1 VLLAVASAAGAQ
13 TVDSIQGTPRTPDSL
28 SPQTVALTVPSGV
41 PVQIALDKE
50 VRVHK
55 VGQLIHGRV
64 AQPVYAFDRLVI
76 PVGTGVTGRIA
87 KIGDV
92 PGKKRTLAILNG
104 DFTPAR
110 KIEVEFNDLVLPDG
124 RHMTLHTAVTPDSG
138 RVMKFA
144 DDQDTK
150 KKSGVTDAAS
160 KKIQETKEEERAK
173 LRNAFR
179 QIKAPGKAHRLKRY
193 ALNQLP
199 VRPQYLDTGILYM
212 GELRQP
218 LEFGSEPLTAKQ
230 AASIGTPPPPGSV
243 LHALLITP
251 LDSAKTKKGAEVE
264 AVISQPVFDGDH
276 LLLPQGSHLE
286 GSVVE
291 VQPARSLHHNG
302 ELRIVFHQ
310 LLPPKGIEQPAAGQS
325 VVATLHDVQGAK
337 DAHVEVDSEGGAQA
351 ATPKTRYLSTGI
363 ALALAATSLQTHA
376 RDADDVGNGA
386 TVSGRN
392 SMAAGDTAFRLVG
405 VALGLIVHSQPIAMA
420 MGAYGAGLSIYSHF
434 ISRGQ
439 DVVFPKNT
447 VMEIVTGRSRTPAAL
462 RTGTG
467 TAHADATKEEPPAH
481 ALSSA
486 SVKNPPSD
494 TAQSDLGPVKVEGSD
509 QAVPADAGEPAVL
522 AKPPVSGAPK
532 AEGLRQSLPPVPQ
545 LNP

>member
-1 VLLAVASAAGAQ
+1 VAAGA
-13 TVDSIQGTPRTPDSL
+13 
-28 SPQTVALTVPSGV
+28 

-76 PVGTGVTGRIA
+76 PAGTEVTGRIA
-87 KIGDV
+87 SIGKITD
-92 PGKKRTLAILNG
+92 KKRALAVLNG

-110 KIEVEFNDLVLPDG
+110 MIDVEFNDLVLPGG

-138 RVMKFA
+138 QVMKLSG
-144 DDQDTK
+144 DQDAK
-150 KKSGVTDAAS
+150 KKSGVTDAVS
-160 KKIQETKEEERAK
+160 KKIQEKKEEERAK
-173 LRNAFR
+173 LRNALQ
-179 QIKAPGKAHRLKRY
+179 QIEAPGKVHRLKRY

-199 VRPQYLDTGILYM
+199 VRPQYLDAGTLYLA
-212 GELRQP
+212 ELRQP
-218 LEFGSEPLTAKQ
+218 LEFGSEPLTAQ
-230 AASIGTPPPPGSV
+230 TAASIGTLPPPGSV

-251 LDSAKTKKGAEVE
+251 LDSATTQKGAEVE

-325 VVATLHDVQGAK
+325 VVATLRDVQAAK
-337 DAHVEVDSEGGAQA
+337 DAHVEVDSEGRAQA
-351 ATPKTRYLSTGI
+351 TTPKTRYLSTGI
-363 ALALAATSLQTHA
+363 ALALAATSLKTHE

-386 TVSGRN
+386 TVSARN
-392 SMAAGDTAFRLVG
+392 SMAAGETAFRLVG
-405 VALGLIVHSQPIAMA
+405 VALGLFVHSQPIAMA

-447 VMEIVTGRSRTPAAL
+447 VMDIAMGRS
-462 RTGTG
+462 GI
-467 TAHADATKEEPPAH
+467 
-481 ALSSA
+481 
-486 SVKNPPSD
+486 SVN
-494 TAQSDLGPVKVEGSD
+494 LMI
-509 QAVPADAGEPAVL
+509 AVA
-522 AKPPVSGAPK
+522 
-532 AEGLRQSLPPVPQ
+532 
-545 LNP
+545 